1 MAQCNGTGPWLSG
14 CPNACIP
21 ADLAR
26 YTTMIY
32 NLIKVIVPIAL
43 IMIGMFDM
51 AKAITTKSQE
61 EVKKAQQLLV
71 RKAVAGALVFVLFSG
86 IAWVL
91 EILDSTSGGDDGQ
104 TTLTCLAAL
113 FDYHEGTSTTERTPV
128 ETREGNKFGYTDPN
142 TLCKKDGYDGVLQV
156 YGEGQSGYYYV
167 CYDYDKYHSD
177 CNVSYNAS
185 DVRNP
190 GEETAQLNG
199 KKYTLADGAAY
210 CVTIIEEKSS
220 GASKAVLHGD
230 DKFSTCNYTNA
241 MDENGAQSQCQKCCN
256 DFLDYS
262 NAYALADSGK
272 CLCTKKR

>member
-1 MAQCNGTGPWLSG
+1 MFLMAQCNGTGPWLSG

-61 EVKKAQQLLV
+61 EVKKAQQFLV

-142 TLCKKDGYDGVLQV
+142 TLCKKDGYDGVLKV
-156 YGEGQSGYYYV
+156 YGENQSGYYYV

-177 CNVSYNAS
+177 C
-185 DVRNP
+185 D
-190 GEETAQLNG
+190 ETTQLSG
-199 KKYTLADGAAY
+199 KKYTLADGATY
-210 CVTIIEEKSS
+210 CVTIIDDNSS
-220 GASKAVLHGD
+220 VPKAVLHGD
-230 DKFSTCNYTNA
+230 NKFSACNYTNA
-241 MDENGAQSQCQKCCN
+241 MDENGAQSQCQTCCSK
-256 DFLDYS
+256 FLDYS